1 MLHKL
6 YRCIAALR
14 RAMAHVSCVLCAY
27 TLNKW
32 LQQQHRDAHRLHDED
47 GVWRRGQCYRTY
59 FMIATRAV
67 SCALLLAVAV
77 GEHLVSEAYSRSP
90 ANRQP
95 GALSRSA
102 LVIAGV

>member
-1 MLHKL
+1 MACWSGSRSNSSDWRILSEE
-6 YRCIAALR
+6 LR
-14 RAMAHVSCVLCAY
+14 
-27 TLNKW
+27 W
-32 LQQQHRDAHRLHDED
+32 GEG

-67 SCALLLAVAV
+67 SCALLLVVAV